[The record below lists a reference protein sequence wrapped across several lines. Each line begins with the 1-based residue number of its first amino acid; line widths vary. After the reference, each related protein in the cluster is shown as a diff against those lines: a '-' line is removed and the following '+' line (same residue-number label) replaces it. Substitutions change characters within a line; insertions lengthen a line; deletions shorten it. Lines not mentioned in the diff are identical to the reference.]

1 MKLIEFSELNLKLV
15 IILIFPVSKTIEHY
29 AKKLYLKE
37 ENLLFMQ
44 FRYYISYI
52 FSFIFLLITKQKN
65 KSSTIIPLSLNAE
78 NENNIRHLSK
88 ASLITN
94 EISQLKKNMDKKR
107 KN

>member
-1 MKLIEFSELNLKLV
+1 MKLIEFSEVNYKLL
-15 IILIFPVSKTIEHY
+15 IIIIFPISKTIEHFV
-29 AKKLYLKE
+29 KKLYLKE

-88 ASLITN
+88 VSQITN
-94 EISQLKKNMDKKR
+94 EISQL
-107 KN
+107 